1 MFVKIFY
8 YLVKV
13 FNKAVGMPFN
23 FSHDG
28 EDLIL
33 IKYLSNLKNGNYI
46 DIGSHQPVN
55 GSNTFL
61 FYLKGWKGICIDPLP
76 NLKYK
81 YSLIRRRDKFIN
93 AGLITSRKKNQDNL
107 NFYYYKKNR
116 DNSTFDLKSVN
127 FLSDKF
133 GRKPSSIIN
142 VPTINVSKLLAIR
155 EKFFKQNLE
164 IYLLNID
171 IEGFEIDILVDFFSA
186 NVYPWIVCVE
196 EIGLTSETLHL
207 GKIYKLMKNN
217 GYILGS
223 RTFLSS
229 IYILKDKLDH
239 LKSDFIKT
247 LEL

>member
-13 FNKAVGMPFN
+13 FNKAVGIPFS

-55 GSNTFL
+55 GSNTFF

-93 AGLITSRKKNQDNL
+93 AGLITSRKKND
-107 NFYYYKKNR
+107 
-116 DNSTFDLKSVN
+116 
-127 FLSDKF
+127 
-133 GRKPSSIIN
+133 
-142 VPTINVSKLLAIR
+142 
-155 EKFFKQNLE
+155 
-164 IYLLNID
+164 
-171 IEGFEIDILVDFFSA
+171 
-186 NVYPWIVCVE
+186 
-196 EIGLTSETLHL
+196 
-207 GKIYKLMKNN
+207 
-217 GYILGS
+217 
-223 RTFLSS
+223 
-229 IYILKDKLDH
+229 
-239 LKSDFIKT
+239 
-247 LEL
+247 